1 MHKRSTGSHV
11 TVFPSQI
18 TLGTMRLS
26 SDRHTLEQWAQFL
39 IDTYDLGIRTL
50 HVSDEYDS
58 WTFFLQSL
66 ALARKISNKVCFRFI
81 AKLGEP
87 HFDQPSFDAN
97 RFEQRIDRYCVQLGI
112 NHLDDVQWMWRAHLD
127 KDSDR
132 CADFVSQAYSIRNSI
147 EKLKRSG
154 KIGRF
159 LCFPYSTNFASL
171 VLDFDFI
178 DGLTVYRNTQEKDFE
193 THLDQCQIK
202 SKIAH
207 VIRPFFAGATLNLG
221 ALSPRQQLI
230 QALDK
235 PAIETAILSTGNIAH
250 LRDLLG

>member
-1 MHKRSTGSHV
+1 MSVSASR
-11 TVFPSQI
+11 I
-18 TLGTMRLS
+18 TLGTMRFS
-26 SDRHTLEQWAQFL
+26 ADRHAVDKWAQFL
-39 IDTYDLGIRTL
+39 VNAYDLGIQRL
-50 HVSDEYDS
+50 HISDEYES
-58 WTFFLQSL
+58 WPLFLQSL
-66 ALARKISNKVCFRFI
+66 TAARKISNSIRFRYI

-87 HFDQPSFDAN
+87 HFDQPSFDAK

-127 KDSDR
+127 KDGDR
-132 CADFVSQAYSIRNSI
+132 CADFIAQDYSIRICI

-171 VLDFDFI
+171 AIDSDFI

-193 THLDQCQIK
+193 THLDQCQVK

-207 VIRPFFAGATLNLG
+207 VIRPFFAGTTLNLG

-230 QALDK
+230 QVLDK

-250 LRDLLG
+250 LRDLLE